1 MFGSIGMPELIVIF
15 IVALIVFG
23 PKKLPEI
30 GKSLGKGLAEFKK
43 ATDDFKKSVEK
54 EIDDAKSEIKP
65 ALAEVKPVLKVEPIR
80 IGSTESGPPEETVA
94 ASAAAPAEP
103 AAKPIEPS

>member
-1 MFGSIGMPELIVIF
+1 MLGSIGMPELILIF

-43 ATDDFKKSVEK
+43 ASDDFKQSIQREVDGLK
-54 EIDDAKSEIKP
+54 EEAKIDVPKLELPGTASP
-65 ALAEVKPVLKVEPIR
+65 ATP
-80 IGSTESGPPEETVA
+80 
-94 ASAAAPAEP
+94 AAPPSPSSP
-103 AAKPIEPS
+103 AADSAPRSG

>member
-1 MFGSIGMPELIVIF
+1 MLGSIGMPELILIF

-43 ATDDFKKSVEK
+43 ASDDFKQSIQK
-54 EIDDAKSEIKP
+54 EVDGLKEEARLETP
-65 ALAEVKPVLKVEPIR
+65 AAPAPA
-80 IGSTESGPPEETVA
+80 P
-94 ASAAAPAEP
+94 SAAAPAAP
-103 AAKPIEPS
+103 ALPAPPPVEPS